1 MTLGRTGAREDAV
14 LYRARVMHR
23 RRVAPLYRFVYR
35 VFYLLVDIDRL
46 AEAARRHRLFS
57 YNRFNVLSFHDRDH
71 GVAPGGLRAWVDRT
85 LAARGIRL
93 GGGRVR
99 LLCMPRVLGHVFN
112 PISLFYCEDAG
123 GTLRAVIAEVRNTFG
138 ERHCYVLEAG
148 GDALEWEQPL
158 RARKCFHVSPFM
170 ALEGGYRF
178 RLQEPGERLRVAIAA
193 RNDDGPLMDAVL
205 AGERRAF
212 DSRRVLVTVVAMPL
226 MTLKVVAAIHWQA
239 LTIWLRG
246 AAFHRKP
253 EPPVQETS

>member
-1 MTLGRTGAREDAV
+1 M
-14 LYRARVMHR
+14 
-23 RRVAPLYRFVYR
+23 APLYRFVYR

-46 AEAARRHRLFS
+46 AETARRHRLFS

-99 LLCMPRVLGHVFN
+99 VLCMPRVLGHVFN

-123 GTLRAVIAEVRNTFG
+123 GALRAVIAEVRNTFG

-158 RARKCFHVSPFM
+158 GVRKRFHVSPFM

-178 RLQEPGERLRVAIAA
+178 RLQEPGERLRVGRQTRGARARAA
-193 RNDDGPLMDAVL
+193 MTLRAEYQPGINMPDGPSDAINKWSRKITQPKSQGASQVRD
-205 AGERRAF
+205 EFAF
-212 DSRRVLVTVVAMPL
+212 IYFP
-226 MTLKVVAAIHWQA
+226 
-239 LTIWLRG
+239 
-246 AAFHRKP
+246 
-253 EPPVQETS
+253 